1 MKKLSVIGCG
11 AWGMAL
17 AVHLAGLGHGVTVW
31 AHSEEAAAELKKQRS
46 MPAAFPG
53 VEFPEYIRYT
63 NSYETAVTGMD
74 LIVFAV
80 ASPFTRK
87 TAEAVRP
94 FLADGQKIVIVTKG
108 IEEETL
114 MTQTEILREVLPECR
129 IAALSG
135 PTHAEEV
142 IRRMPTAIVAA
153 SKDTELAEYVQDIFM
168 APYFRV
174 YTSDDELGV
183 ELGGSLKNVI
193 ALASGMID
201 GMGDAFG
208 DNMKAAMMTRGIHE
222 MRGLAIK
229 MGAKEETLSG
239 LSGIGD
245 LIVTCMSMHSR
256 NHRAGILIGQGKSC
270 DEAMKEV
277 GQVVEG
283 YYSARSALGLAR
295 KYGASL
301 PITEEVNRILFEGK
315 SPRDAVVDLM
325 LREKKPEMQ
334 FI

>member
-1 MKKLSVIGCG
+1 MKKLAVIGCG

-17 AVHLAGLGHGVTVW
+17 AVHLAGLGHDVTVW
-31 AHSEEAAAELKKQRS
+31 AHSDEAAAELKEKRA

-53 VEFPEYIRYT
+53 VEFPPYIRYT
-63 NSYETAVTGMD
+63 HDYETAVTGKD

-80 ASPFTRK
+80 ASPFTRS
-87 TAEAVRP
+87 TAEQVKP
-94 FLADGQKIVIVTKG
+94 FIGKDQKVVIVTKG
-108 IEEETL
+108 IEDETL
-114 MTQTEILREVLPECR
+114 FTQTEILRDGLPGCR

-142 IRRMPTAIVAA
+142 IRKMPTAIVAA
-153 SKDTELAEYVQDIFM
+153 SPDAELAEYIQDVFM
-168 APYFRV
+168 APYLRV

-193 ALASGMID
+193 ALASGMLD
-201 GMGDAFG
+201 GMGDEFG

-222 MRGLAIK
+222 MMGLALK
-229 MGAKEETLSG
+229 MGAREETLAG

-270 DEAMKEV
+270 EEAMKEV

-283 YYSARSALGLAR
+283 YYSAKSALGLAK

-301 PITEEVNRILFEGK
+301 PITEEVSRILFEGK
-315 SPRDAVVDLM
+315 SPHDAVVDLM
-325 LREKKPEMQ
+325 LRDKRPERG
-334 FI
+334 F